1 MKKILSIITVALLV
15 SCQSDT
21 DKILNTAKELFS
33 AATIEQDGEIM
44 TIAHP
49 DSATVF
55 QNIGKLSDMIDKAT
69 GSLSDE
75 RDGLNGET
83 FYVIRKWESPTHSA
97 HIYFSSQK
105 EMNIDTIQIKVH
117 VK

>member
-1 MKKILSIITVALLV
+1 MKKFLSIIALALLI

-21 DKILNTAKELFS
+21 DKIMNTAKELFS
-33 AATIEQDGEIM
+33 AASIEQDGEII

-49 DSATVF
+49 DSLTVF
-55 QNIGKLSDMIDKAT
+55 QNIEKLSGMIDKAT

-75 RDGLNGET
+75 HDGLNGET
-83 FYVIRKWESPTHSA
+83 FYILRKWETPTHTA

-105 EMNIDTIQIKVH
+105 EAHIDTVQIKFH
-117 VK
+117 SK

>member
-1 MKKILSIITVALLV
+1 MKKFLSIITLALLV
-15 SCQSDT
+15 SCQSDS

-33 AATIEQDGEIM
+33 AASIEQDGEIL

-75 RDGLNGET
+75 HDGLNGET

-105 EMNIDTIQIKVH
+105 EAHIDTVQIKVH